1 MAFRRGWGGELSIP
15 CPKGVPLSGFRYIYE
30 RLGLLLIEVNER
42 VKKPVILVCK
52 KAQKVLQV
60 HFKLSGL
67 VIYSYFENGAFTAV

>member
-15 CPKGVPLSGFRYIYE
+15 RPKGGIYRYIYE

-67 VIYSYFENGAFTAV
+67 VIYSYFENGALTAV

>member
-15 CPKGVPLSGFRYIYE
+15 RPKGGILYRYIYE